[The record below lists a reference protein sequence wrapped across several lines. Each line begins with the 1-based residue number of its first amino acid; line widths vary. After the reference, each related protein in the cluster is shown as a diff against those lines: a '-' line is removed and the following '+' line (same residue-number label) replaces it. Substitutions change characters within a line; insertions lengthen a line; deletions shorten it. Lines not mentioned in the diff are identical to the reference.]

1 MTVHPLSD
9 DERRYLLA
17 AIAASPL
24 HWFRSQVIGHAAAF
38 TQLQTTEVIGALARA
53 GLLELSPDQC
63 ARVTE
68 SGRATASGLA
78 LPQQSHLARLFHRWW
93 RAAYRG

>member
-1 MTVHPLSD
+1 MQALSD

-24 HWFRSQVIGHAAAF
+24 HWFRSQVVGHAAAF
-38 TQLQTTEVIGALARA
+38 TQLLTTQVISSLARA

-68 SGRATASGLA
+68 SGRATASGLGRR
-78 LPQQSHLARLFHRWW
+78 QSSHLARLFHRWF
-93 RAAYRG
+93 RGYRS